1 MAEDGLDFASDF
13 VSDLPLM
20 GEGSVLA
27 DLSEEDL
34 KKAHLKVDLDFQASR
49 LKLHYQDLI
58 KRAEHASAR
67 RTQRRYTELRR
78 KQYRQNNAAKELR
91 QQGKYLQE
99 YLLQKV
105 GNAEE
110 CDRQQ
115 QQLLTATRQ
124 SYDLLEQQVQEQA
137 QQIQEQRQHAAEE
150 SEVKSA
156 QLAQQAAELAAA
168 KQELATR
175 LAAYQ
180 NSERAAKIRSDQL
193 QEQLTQRDT
202 DLHSAEAQCLKLQKD
217 LIRTCGEVT
226 AQKQEQ
232 AALRKAHCANLK
244 VAEDMSAQL
253 QQQLAQKGT
262 DLSSAEH
269 ELTHLRQA
277 LSQTQQSKHE
287 ATKKAQK
294 HSAQLQKQL
303 DRKVTE
309 VGSLQQE
316 LTSLNAELG
325 RMAKAKEDGLE
336 QMASLRSQ
344 LRAALAD
351 RDDAIQELT
360 ERRNKME
367 GRAAKAQ
374 GRSQGLAAR
383 LAASGS
389 SVQSDRSSGP
399 SSPATPPDEP
409 KARSSVFTRLS
420 QVPAPPSQASTHQG
434 TSWSDDDGA
443 EASAPPPGFGPIPSA
458 STKGPKDAL
467 QLRSF
472 KEAYCGPKC
481 RLPTVKQMVPRL
493 ACLANQLNV
502 LHREGLVHQAVHQEF
517 VLVSPEEDWELAE
530 RYNAVPMASSVDK
543 PMVYAGIEAP
553 EMAQQ
558 LHKAGYYYPHPKQD
572 MWGFGLLLFSL
583 FNSKGQLPHEHQKA
597 MQEGT
602 TLLFGNKL
610 CGKSKY
616 AGWKDE
622 IEASLKQGQVN
633 LQLVEIVLGCLKKDP
648 EERLTAVEV
657 LAALDEFRKKKG
669 WNFSSTDCALFYY

>member
-49 LKLHYQDLI
+49 LKLHYQ
-58 KRAEHASAR
+58 
-67 RTQRRYTELRR
+67 
-78 KQYRQNNAAKELR
+78 
-91 QQGKYLQE
+91 
-99 YLLQKV
+99 V

-202 DLHSAEAQCLKLQKD
+202 DLHSAEAQCLKLQRD
-217 LIRTCGEVT
+217 LIRTLV
-226 AQKQEQ
+226 
-232 AALRKAHCANLK
+232 
-244 VAEDMSAQL
+244 
-253 QQQLAQKGT
+253 
-262 DLSSAEH
+262 
-269 ELTHLRQA
+269 
-277 LSQTQQSKHE
+277 
-287 ATKKAQK
+287 KAQK

-325 RMAKAKEDGLE
+325 RMAKAKEVNAQLSCTSTMFDRFDQDGLE